1 MTNTTT
7 LNSRSIS
14 FSLVLLLSLVI
25 TGTAHADTLYRQ
37 LEVGMKGSDVAAL
50 QTFLATDIT
59 LYPQGLVTSYFGFL
73 TKSAVANFQSRN
85 GLPAV
90 GRVGPATLP
99 IINAQ
104 MNGTVTVSA
113 ESAPAIYG
121 ARADVSRNGAQIVW
135 ATNEAAKG
143 VVYYSSSPLST
154 YENVNSVSV
163 NGSLAMTDENFRGAQ
178 NVSITGLQASTIYY
192 YMIYTTDQ
200 QGNVSVTWPSTFKT
214 AN

>member
-163 NGSLAMTDENFRGAQ
+163 NGTLAMTDENFRGAQ
-178 NVSITGLQASTIYY
+178 NVSISGLQASTIYY